1 MRLRI
6 PFKKTII
13 FVILVLVL
21 LGSADRIASAIDKQ
35 RQSLQQ
41 RLVHRIEQQ
50 FRHQASDGVGQFGDQ
65 LSKRFQD
72 KTGITAPPTVPG
84 R

>member
-13 FVILVLVL
+13 FVILVVVL
-21 LGSADRIASAIDKQ
+21 LGSADRIASAVDKQ
-35 RQSLQQ
+35 RQTLQQ

-50 FRHQASDGVGQFGDQ
+50 WRHQTSNVGGQLGNQ

-72 KTGITAPPTVPG
+72 KTGITAPPSPPG
-84 R
+84 P